1 VLVKRGLG
9 PVTITSTWAGG
20 GMLVAFATL
29 PGDVASDGAGRNSP
43 FSRALVKYLA
53 TPALEL
59 RRLFIRVRA
68 EVVAA
73 TGGQQVPQ
81 VSDALNGEY
90 VFKVGR

>member
-1 VLVKRGLG
+1 
-9 PVTITSTWAGG
+9 
-20 GMLVAFATL
+20 
-29 PGDVASDGAGRNSP
+29 
-43 FSRALVKYLA
+43 
-53 TPALEL
+53 
-59 RRLFIRVRA
+59 VRA